1 MEDKMEVREKIGQGD
16 REEQNLEE
24 NVLKINSEESS
35 NAEKEE
41 KRNTLQTTT
50 IKDNREDKKGLKG
63 PIQKKGSEQKLRQ

>member
-24 NVLKINSEESS
+24 NLLKINSEDSS

-41 KRNTLQTTT
+41 KRNTLQTTI
-50 IKDNREDKKGLKG
+50 IKDNREDKKRIKRTNTE
-63 PIQKKGSEQKLRQ
+63 KRK